1 MQVCICVVAWV
12 VCRALVVLLWRT
24 WHLSCSIRAWSD
36 LIMTIQ
42 FLDGYD
48 HLI

>member
-12 VCRALVVLLWRT
+12 EKHMWRT
-24 WHLSCSIRAWSD
+24 WRLSCTIGAWNN

-42 FLDGYD
+42 FLDSYD